1 MDVTN
6 FEMQVQQLR
15 AVGIAPD
22 IIAALV
28 QMYRIVRSID
38 QASRQ
43 PVSPEQ
49 LATLAAELYGFRSV
63 VSDFN
68 VESSGLRRE
77 VASMAT
83 DVSAAR
89 TASQAA
95 NTTAATALT
104 RSTQAVAKVDGLSVQ
119 VQTGATPS
127 GSYNPATGRF
137 SITVTDGLSEGDREA
152 VDAAAEAAERI
163 ADIEQANALAVGEVV
178 MELDDGRPLMSILP
192 DGLRM
197 RVSTP
202 MADEAVAKGTVDVAP
217 GQFNSDGSIDL
228 ITLNGM
234 PVLRLHPDGLEFVRH
249 GD

>member
-49 LATLAAELYGFRSV
+49 LASLAAELFAFRSV

-68 VESSGLRRE
+68 VESGGLRRE

-83 DVSAAR
+83 DVGAAR
-89 TASQAA
+89 TAARAA
-95 NTTAATALT
+95 TTAANTALT
-104 RSTQAVAKVDGLSVQ
+104 RSAQAVAKVDGLSVQ
-119 VQTGATPS
+119 VQTGPSPS
-127 GSYNPATGRF
+127 GTYNPTTGRF
-137 SITVTDGLSEGDREA
+137 SITVTDGLSPDDREA

-163 ADIEQANALAVGEVV
+163 GEIEQAAPQVVGEVV

-192 DGLRM
+192 DGLHM

-202 MADEAVAKGTVDVAP
+202 MADESVAKGTVDVAP
-217 GQFNSDGSIDL
+217 GEFNADGSIDL
-228 ITLNGM
+228 ITLNGL
-234 PVLRLHPDGLEFVRH
+234 PILRLHPDGLEFVRH
-249 GD
+249 GG